1 MDNIMNTTDK
11 TCFLCYTPG
20 QPDVPAVDYSPYGYF
35 ACAGH
40 YAKDFDEFVRDY
52 S

>member
-1 MDNIMNTTDK
+1 MNTTDK

-20 QPDVPAVDYSPYGYF
+20 QPDVDAVEMSPYGY
-35 ACAGH
+35 AVCANH
-40 YAKDFDEFVRDY
+40 YANDLYEFTTDY